1 MRFDWK
7 TDIKRLV
14 MVVIASFVM
23 ALNIKSFVRTG
34 NLFPGGATG
43 LTLLVQRLFQL
54 YAHKEI
60 SYTLVNVL
68 LNAFPVYI
76 GFRFIGKKFTLLSC
90 LMIFLTGVWTD
101 ILPGFVITQDI
112 LLISIFGG
120 IINGAVISFC
130 LSADATTGGTDFI
143 GIFLSERK
151 AMDSFPMVLGIN
163 VVILGVA
170 GYFFGWDR
178 ALYSIIFQYAS
189 TNVIHLLYRR
199 YQQGTLLIVTE
210 KAEEICKEIY
220 HLCHHGATIINAE
233 GSYAHQQHQ
242 VVYSVVSRS
251 ETGEVIQKVKEI
263 DPQAFIN
270 IVANIV
276 DTRQISGRFY
286 FRPED

>member
-1 MRFDWK
+1 MKFDLK
-7 TDIKRLV
+7 KDLKRLI

-43 LTLLVQRLFQL
+43 LTLLVQRLFEQ

-68 LNAFPVYI
+68 LNSIPVYI
-76 GFRFIGKKFTLLSC
+76 GFRYIGKKFTMLSC

-143 GIFLSERK
+143 AIFLSDRK
-151 AMDSFPMVLGIN
+151 NMDSFPIVLGIN
-163 VVILGVA
+163 VVILGIA

-189 TNVIHLLYRR
+189 TAVIRLLFRR
-199 YQQGTLLIVTE
+199 YQQGTLLIVTG
-210 KAEEICKEIY
+210 KAEEICQEIY

-233 GSYAHQQHQ
+233 GSYAHEQHQ
-242 VVYSVVSRS
+242 IVYSVVSRT
-251 ETGEVIQKVKEI
+251 ETANVIKITKRI

-270 IVANIV
+270 IV
-276 DTRQISGRFY
+276 DTRQIAGRFY
-286 FRPED
+286 IRPED

>member
-1 MRFDWK
+1 MKFDLK
-7 TDIKRLV
+7 KDLKRLV

-68 LNAFPVYI
+68 LNAIPVYI
-76 GFRFIGKKFTLLSC
+76 GFRYIGKKFTLFSC
-90 LMIFLTGVWTD
+90 LMIFLTGIWTD
-101 ILPGFVITQDI
+101 ILLGFVITQDI

-143 GIFLSERK
+143 AIFLSERK

-163 VVILGVA
+163 VVILGIA

-220 HLCHHGATIINAE
+220 EQCHHGATIIDAE
-233 GSYAHQQHQ
+233 GSFAHEGHKI
-242 VVYSVVSRS
+242 VYSVVSRA
-251 ETGEVIQKVKEI
+251 ETDPIIKKAKEI

-270 IVANIV
+270 IM
-276 DTRQISGRFY
+276 DTRQVAGRFY
-286 FRPED
+286 IRPED